1 MRIDRDAALV
11 IVFLSN
17 SRFDG
22 KGSRE
27 AVMTPVTLMA
37 TGASVA
43 ALPVVREA
51 ALGERRTLAGRYR
64 FPDGGVLTARDTAAS
79 LEVSADNAAG
89 FARLAGDA
97 ARPADSLQFNERAR
111 AIAEG
116 LARRDYAALR
126 AAIHPSLPGGVRPAV
141 LDTTL
146 ADAERRWGA
155 LVRVEVLGSAAT
167 GRDAGLSFVRIVRER
182 GSSMLRLGWVDAK
195 VLAFDLDA
203 GDALATCFLPATDGS
218 WVSVDP
224 FTARV
229 TRIDVA
235 RDAGGR
241 AQSLA
246 MGVGEPRGIREV
258 MPAKSP
264 RVE

>member
-1 MRIDRDAALV
+1 
-11 IVFLSN
+11 
-17 SRFDG
+17 
-22 KGSRE
+22 
-27 AVMTPVTLMA
+27 MA

-51 ALGERRTLAGRYR
+51 APGERRALEGRYR
-64 FPDGGVLTARDTAAS
+64 FPDGGALTARGVPARHRAGPAAS
-79 LEVSADNAAG
+79 LELSADNAAG

-126 AAIHPSLPGGVRPAV
+126 ASIHRSLPGGVPPAM
-141 LDTTL
+141 LDTAL
-146 ADAERRWGA
+146 ADAERRWGGF
-155 LVRVEVLGSAAT
+155 VRVEVLGSAQT
-167 GRDAGLSFVRIVRER
+167 GPGAGLSFVRIVRER
-182 GSSMLRLGWVDAK
+182 GSSMLRLGWVDGR
-195 VLAFDLDA
+195 VLAFDPDA
-203 GDALATCFLPATDGS
+203 GDALATRFLPATDGS

-229 TRIDVA
+229 TRIHVA

-241 AQSLA
+241 VQSLA
-246 MGVGEPRGIREV
+246 MGAGEPRGIREV
-258 MPAKSP
+258 VPAD
-264 RVE
+264 